1 MALAIRSIDDGGKGT
16 GPLVTVTGAAE
27 LSDTLKWLGPRIT
40 NRLARRSMRRA
51 ARPIRD
57 IARAK
62 APRDTGRLRKAIKV
76 VSMKKSV
83 KGDAQFLGKND
94 IGAKVVVRET
104 VKTLASSSR
113 AKGGIDRMVVARWVE
128 LGQKNRPGYPKQPF
142 LGPAAEAGKS
152 AVIQVWKHEMKKAVH
167 EEAAKAQRKAPKVDR
182 GSTVRR
188 VSAASVS
195 RALSTSG

>member
-1 MALAIRSIDDGGKGT
+1 MAPATKFIDDGGKGT

-142 LGPAAEAGKS
+142 LEPAAAAGKS
-152 AVIQVWKHEMKKAVH
+152 AVVQVWKREMKKAVY

>member
-142 LGPAAEAGKS
+142 LGY
-152 AVIQVWKHEMKKAVH
+152 

>member
-1 MALAIRSIDDGGKGT
+1 MAPVTKFIDDGGKGT

-62 APRDTGRLRKAIKV
+62 APRNTGRLRKAIKV

-104 VKTLASSSR
+104 AKALAGSSR

-142 LGPAAEAGKS
+142 LGPAVEAGKS

-167 EEAAKAQRKAPKVDR
+167 EEASKAQRKAPKVDK

-195 RALSTSG
+195 RALSVSG